1 MVLTTHIVVYEYS
14 AINPVRESVL
24 GSRSA
29 TIVLLFLENYG
40 EDHASRIAKTFDV
53 SVMGI
58 QRQLERLEESGVLV
72 SRMVG
77 SSRIFNFNVRN
88 PTVKNL
94 RCFLDSELETLPA
107 AEKKKYFRQRRR
119 PCRSGKLL

>member
-1 MVLTTHIVVYEYS
+1 M
-14 AINPVRESVL
+14 NPVLDSVL

-29 TIVLLFLENYG
+29 ARVMLFLQNYG
-40 EDHASRIAKTFDV
+40 EGHASRIAKIFDT

-58 QRQLERLEESGVLV
+58 QRQLKRLEENGVLV

-77 SSRIFNFNVRN
+77 SSRIFTFNDRN

-94 RCFLDSELETLPA
+94 RLFLEGELENLSREDTL
-107 AEKKKYFRQRRR
+107 KYFRERQRPR
-119 PCRSGKLL
+119 RSGKLVKTG